1 MDETTSLHHPCLE
14 SLEMDERSVYKLAAN
29 IQRSGNVLGKK
40 YFSRIKTLQLSDTLC
55 DPLSWE
61 HGWYMML
68 LASQSLT
75 TFDLRDHF
83 ESKFSR
89 LDLGSHLRCT
99 HSGVVLGYS
108 TNFGN
113 AFEVLPCNLGQFP
126 SLRHFKTQVRGDF
139 RTVAVLRFLKTLLSK
154 PSSSSIESLEIK
166 FNFRHGG
173 ENDLFSSEAGWPELD
188 EILTCE
194 NFVCLKKITLSL
206 DVCMKGMVKDGDNYY
221 KKQLELEKNLTT
233 LLPMFRA
240 SNSRRTLE
248 TCLVVYEGDDDDE
261 GS

>member
-1 MDETTSLHHPCLE
+1 MDEKTSPQHPCLE
-14 SLEMDERSVYKLAAN
+14 FLDMDRRGVYNVAAG
-29 IQRSGNVLGKK
+29 IQRSGNVSFKK
-40 YFSRIKTLQLSDTLC
+40 YFSCIKTLQLSGIRYDF
-55 DPLSWE
+55 PSWG

-75 TFDLRDHF
+75 TLDLRQHF
-83 ESKFSR
+83 GSKFSR
-89 LDLGSHLRCT
+89 LDLVSHLRFT
-99 HSGVVLGYS
+99 HSGVVLEYL
-108 TNFGN
+108 TDFRDT
-113 AFEVLPCNLGQFP
+113 FEVVPCDLGRFP
-126 SLRHFKTQVRGDF
+126 SLRHFKTQLRGDF

-240 SNSRRTLE
+240 SNSRRTLD